1 MFSSLNK
8 RQKSGLVL
16 GPLLFFAMLLLPVPD
31 GMDAPALRVAAV
43 ALLMATWWMTE
54 ALAIPVTALLPIIL
68 FPMLG
73 VMPTAKVTL
82 AYGDQVLFLFMG
94 GFIIAIAMQKWN
106 LHRRLALTV
115 VCKVGSSPERLV
127 LGMMLATALLSMW
140 VSNTATAMMMTP
152 VAIAVIESTRRATR
166 EQQHDREASVQGA
179 TDAQGRAVTEPPDD
193 FAIAL
198 MLSIAYA
205 ASIGGFSTLVGT
217 PPNAIFVGQ
226 IDRLY
231 GLQVGFLDWMLM
243 AAPISACVLALCW
256 FLLTR
261 VFFRMKDARVA
272 NSAAGDYLAR
282 ELAEMGPMS
291 APEKRVAWIFLL
303 VALAWV
309 GRGLLDQLTPESMLW
324 PLFASLLSTPAWD
337 MVSDSAIAMGCAF
350 LLFIVPAGA
359 NRNGMHSGFLMDWES
374 AVKLPWDV
382 ILLMGGGF
390 ALAEAFTVTGLT
402 EWLAGQFGVLQDM
415 PVFLLTLVI
424 VVFIVF
430 IGEMT
435 SNAATATMFIPV
447 MGALAVSMG
456 MPPLTLMVPTVL
468 ATSLG
473 FMLPV
478 ATPPNAIVFGSRY
491 LRIEDMVKAG
501 VWLNLGGAVI
511 VTVLCYTLIGF
522 VMR

>member
-8 RQKSGLVL
+8 RQKTGLVL
-16 GPLLFFAMLLLPVPD
+16 GPLLFIAMLLLPVPE
-31 GMDAPALRVAAV
+31 GMNAPALRVAAV
-43 ALLMATWWMTE
+43 ALLMASWWMTE

-68 FPMLG
+68 FPLLG
-73 VMPTAKVTL
+73 VMPTARVTL

-94 GFIIAIAMQKWN
+94 GFIIAIAMQRWN

-152 VAIAVIESTRRATR
+152 VAIAVIESTRRAKQEHR
-166 EQQHDREASVQGA
+166 EDGMQAAGNSLKGNTAAGNSSPGA
-179 TDAQGRAVTEPPDD
+179 QDN

-226 IDRLY
+226 LDRLY
-231 GLQVGFLDWMLM
+231 DQQVGFLDWMLM
-243 AAPISACVLALCW
+243 AAPISACVLVLCW
-256 FLLTR
+256 FLVTR
-261 VFFRMKDARVA
+261 VFYRMPDAQVA
-272 NSAAGDYLAR
+272 NSAAGDYIAR
-282 ELAEMGPMS
+282 ELAAMGPMS
-291 APEKRVAWIFLL
+291 RAEKRVALVFLC
-303 VALAWV
+303 VAVAWV
-309 GRGLLDQLTPESMLW
+309 ARGFLDQLTPESLLW
-324 PLFASLLSTPAWD
+324 PLFGALLTAPAWD
-337 MVSDSAIAMGCAF
+337 MVSDSAIAMAGAF
-350 LLFIVPAGA
+350 LLFIVPAGIR
-359 NRNGMHSGFLMDWES
+359 RNDTHDGFLMDWDS

-390 ALAEAFTVTGLT
+390 ALAEAFIVTGLT
-402 EWLAGQFGVLQDM
+402 EWLAGQFGVLQGM
-415 PVFLLTLVI
+415 PVFVLTLLI
-424 VVFIVF
+424 VVFVVF

-447 MGALAVSMG
+447 MGALAVSMD

-491 LRIEDMVKAG
+491 
-501 VWLNLGGAVI
+501 
-511 VTVLCYTLIGF
+511 
-522 VMR
+522 

>member
-8 RQKSGLVL
+8 RQKTGLVL
-16 GPLLFFAMLLLPVPD
+16 GPLLFIAMLLLPVPE
-31 GMDAPALRVAAV
+31 GMNAPALRVAAV
-43 ALLMATWWMTE
+43 ALLMASWWMTE

-68 FPMLG
+68 FPLLG
-73 VMPTAKVTL
+73 VMPTARVTL

-94 GFIIAIAMQKWN
+94 GFIIAIAMQRWN

-152 VAIAVIESTRRATR
+152 VAIAVIESTRRAKQANT
-166 EQQHDREASVQGA
+166 EDGVKAEGSMPA
-179 TDAQGRAVTEPPDD
+179 GRQDN
-193 FAIAL
+193 FSIAL

-205 ASIGGFSTLVGT
+205 ASIGGFATLVGT

-226 IDRLY
+226 LDRLY
-231 GLQVGFLDWMLM
+231 NQQVGFLDWMLM

-261 VFFRMKDARVA
+261 VFFRMPNARVA
-272 NSAAGDYLAR
+272 NSAAGDYIAR
-282 ELAEMGPMS
+282 ELAAMGPMS
-291 APEKRVAWIFLL
+291 RAEKRVALIFLC
-303 VALAWV
+303 VAVAWV
-309 GRGLLDQLTPESMLW
+309 ARGFLDQLTPESFLW
-324 PLFASLLSTPAWD
+324 PLFGALLSTPGWD
-337 MVSDSAIAMGCAF
+337 MVSDSAIAMAGAF
-350 LLFIVPAGA
+350 VLFIVPAGVRRA
-359 NRNGMHSGFLMDWES
+359 DTHDGFLMDWDS

-402 EWLAGQFGVLQDM
+402 EWLASQFGVLQGM
-415 PVFLLTLVI
+415 PVFVLTLLI

-447 MGALAVSMG
+447 MGALAVSMD
-456 MPPLTLMVPTVL
+456 MPPLTLMVPTVI

-501 VWLNLGGAVI
+501 VWLNLGGALI
-511 VTVLCYTLIGF
+511 VTVMGYALIGL

>member
-8 RQKSGLVL
+8 RQKTGLVL
-16 GPLLFFAMLLLPVPD
+16 GPLLFVAVLLLPVPE
-31 GMDAPALRVAAV
+31 GMNAQALRVAAV
-43 ALLMATWWMTE
+43 ALLMATFWMAET
-54 ALAIPVTALLPIIL
+54 LAIPVTALLPIIL
-68 FPMLG
+68 FPLLG
-73 VMPTAKVTL
+73 VMPTADVTL

-152 VAIAVIESTRRATR
+152 VAIAVIESTRRAKHGSTA
-166 EQQHDREASVQGA
+166 EGVNTEREAA
-179 TDAQGRAVTEPPDD
+179 GRPDN

-226 IDRLY
+226 LDRLY
-231 GLQVGFLDWMLM
+231 GQQVGFLDWMLM
-243 AAPISACVLALCW
+243 ATPISACVLALCW

-261 VFFRMKDARVA
+261 VFFRMSDSHAD
-272 NSAAGDYLAR
+272 SHAAGEYIAR
-282 ELAEMGPMS
+282 ELAAMGPIS
-291 APEKRVAWIFLL
+291 LPERRVAWIFLL
-303 VALAWV
+303 VAVAWV
-309 GRGLLDQLTPESMLW
+309 ARGFLDQLDADSPLW
-324 PLFASLLSTPAWD
+324 PLFSSLLTAPAWD
-337 MVSDSAIAMGCAF
+337 MVSDSAIAMTGAF
-350 LLFIVPAGA
+350 LLFVVPAGGTKDG
-359 NRNGMHSGFLMDWES
+359 NGALMDWDS

-402 EWLAGQFGVLQDM
+402 EWLAGQFGVLQGM
-415 PVFLLTLVI
+415 PVFVLTLVV
-424 VVFIVF
+424 VVFVVF

-456 MPPLTLMVPTVL
+456 MAPLTLMVPTVI

-473 FMLPV
+473 SMLPV

-501 VWLNLGGAVI
+501 LWLNLGGALI
-511 VTVLCYTLIGF
+511 VTVLCYALIGF

>member
-8 RQKSGLVL
+8 RQKTGLVL
-16 GPLLFFAMLLLPVPD
+16 GPLLFITMLLLPVPE

-43 ALLMATWWMTE
+43 ALLMAAWWMTE

-68 FPMLG
+68 FPLLG
-73 VMPTAKVTL
+73 VMPTARVTL

-152 VAIAVIESTRRATR
+152 VAIAVIESTRRAK
-166 EQQHDREASVQGA
+166 QGHTEDVMTEEGA
-179 TDAQGRAVTEPPDD
+179 GTMLAGRQDN

-226 IDRLY
+226 LDRLY
-231 GLQVGFLDWMLM
+231 DQQVGFLDWMLM

-261 VFFRMKDARVA
+261 VFYRMPDAQVA
-272 NSAAGDYLAR
+272 NSAAGDYIAR
-282 ELAEMGPMS
+282 ELAAMGPMS
-291 APEKRVAWIFLL
+291 AAEKRVALIFLF
-303 VALAWV
+303 VAVAWV
-309 GRGLLDQLTPESMLW
+309 ARGFLDQLTPESRLW
-324 PLFASLLSTPAWD
+324 PLFGALLTTPAWD
-337 MVSDSAIAMGCAF
+337 MVSDSAIAMAGAF
-350 LLFIVPAGA
+350 LLFIVPAGIRRDA
-359 NRNGMHSGFLMDWES
+359 THDGFLMDWDS

-402 EWLAGQFGVLQDM
+402 EWLAGQFGVLQGM
-415 PVFLLTLVI
+415 PVFVLTLLI

-447 MGALAVSMG
+447 MGALAVSMD
-456 MPPLTLMVPTVL
+456 MAPLTLMVPTVI

-501 VWLNLGGAVI
+501 VWLNLGGALI
-511 VTVLCYTLIGF
+511 VTVMGYALIGI

>member
-8 RQKSGLVL
+8 RQKTGLVL
-16 GPLLFFAMLLLPVPD
+16 GPLLFVAVLLLPVPE
-31 GMDAPALRVAAV
+31 GMNAQALRVAAV
-43 ALLMATWWMTE
+43 ALLMATFWMAET
-54 ALAIPVTALLPIIL
+54 LAIPVTALFPIIL
-68 FPMLG
+68 FPLLG
-73 VMPTAKVTL
+73 VMPTADVTL

-152 VAIAVIESTRRATR
+152 VAIAVIESTRRAK
-166 EQQHDREASVQGA
+166 QGDA
-179 TDAQGRAVTEPPDD
+179 NGGVAVMTDTTERPDN

-226 IDRLY
+226 LDRLY
-231 GLQVGFLDWMLM
+231 GQQVGFLDWMLM
-243 AAPISACVLALCW
+243 ATPISVCVLALCW

-261 VFFRMKDARVA
+261 VFFRMPNAQSA
-272 NSAAGDYLAR
+272 NHAAGDYIAS
-282 ELAEMGPMS
+282 ELAAMGPIS
-291 APEKRVAWIFLL
+291 RPERRVASIF
-303 VALAWV
+303 VAVAVAWV
-309 GRGLLDQLTPESMLW
+309 ARGFLDQLSPESALW
-324 PLFASLLSTPAWD
+324 PLFGGLLTTPAWD
-337 MVSDSAIAMGCAF
+337 MMSDSAIAMTGAV
-350 LLFIVPAGA
+350 LLFIVPAGGERRGA
-359 NRNGMHSGFLMDWES
+359 LMDWDS

-402 EWLAGQFGVLQDM
+402 EWLAGQFSVLQGM
-415 PVFLLTLVI
+415 PVFVLTLI
-424 VVFIVF
+424 VVVFVVF

-456 MPPLTLMVPTVL
+456 LAPLTLMVPTVL

-491 LRIEDMVKAG
+491 LRIEDMVRAG
-501 VWLNLGGAVI
+501 VWLNLGGALI
-511 VTVLCYTLIGF
+511 VTVLCYALIGF